1 MERLS
6 RPMFKWPA
14 LGKPIC
20 TWPRRTVAGKTL
32 FGQAPDRG
40 YDPAFVRAGAAAQ
53 EDGPAEDQPEVEAP
67 SVVQALR
74 DVFNKRLREYVGQ
87 RRDNQT
93 LRTEAEYNEAMPTLR
108 TFEQTM
114 RERGDINVP
123 LEQVKLVSHAGMV
136 VEHIRDSHLKGVHAK
151 LHKLHKMI
159 LGRYCNIPR
168 RVVKL
173 FCETCVTCAKH
184 RTTKAKAGHRPI
196 LSKGMFGACGQIDLI
211 DY

>member
-1 MERLS
+1 
-6 RPMFKWPA
+6 MFKWAP

-53 EDGPAEDQPEVEAP
+53 EDGPVEDQPEVEAP

-108 TFEQTM
+108 TFEQTT
-114 RERGDINVP
+114 RE
-123 LEQVKLVSHAGMV
+123 E
-136 VEHIRDSHLKGVHAK
+136 
-151 LHKLHKMI
+151 
-159 LGRYCNIPR
+159 
-168 RVVKL
+168 
-173 FCETCVTCAKH
+173 
-184 RTTKAKAGHRPI
+184 
-196 LSKGMFGACGQIDLI
+196 
-211 DY
+211 

>member
-6 RPMFKWPA
+6 RPMFKWAP

-40 YDPAFVRAGAAAQ
+40 YDPAFVRAGAGWRCGARDSADECRAGAGAPIGRQ
-53 EDGPAEDQPEVEAP
+53 EDGPLEDQPEVEAP

-108 TFEQTM
+108 TFEQTT
-114 RERGDINVP
+114 RE
-123 LEQVKLVSHAGMV
+123 E
-136 VEHIRDSHLKGVHAK
+136 
-151 LHKLHKMI
+151 
-159 LGRYCNIPR
+159 
-168 RVVKL
+168 
-173 FCETCVTCAKH
+173 
-184 RTTKAKAGHRPI
+184 
-196 LSKGMFGACGQIDLI
+196 
-211 DY
+211 